1 MLKLEAKACGSLG
14 AGGSV
19 DGEHGARDVGGHVAR
34 QENKG
39 VGDILGLAHATQ
51 RNGGDDGLDDLFGQV
66 GDHVGLSHAGGDGVD
81 ADAMGASSRESDWTI
96 PLTAN
101 LDVG

>member
-19 DGEHGARDVGGHVAR
+19 DGEHGARDIGGHVAR

-39 VGDILGLAHATQ
+39 VGDILGLAHAAQ

-66 GDHVGLSHAGGDGVD
+66 GDHIGLGHTGGDGVD
-81 ADAMGASSRESDWTI
+81 ANAHGGELARER
-96 PLTAN
+96 
-101 LDVG
+101 LDHAVDGKLGLG

>member
-51 RNGGDDGLDDLFGQV
+51 RNGGMV
-66 GDHVGLSHAGGDGVD
+66 RR
-81 ADAMGASSRESDWTI
+81 REVT
-96 PLTAN
+96 
-101 LDVG
+101 